1 MASLGGEEEQVGDL
15 ALFEAVAAGAESG
28 VESGEELADLGAGV
42 GCCEE
47 NYLETFDHF
56 SKSFLN
62 CFKLDIFKE
71 KLVNFNI
78 WINNNITYVFK
89 SFAENFSNFN
99 LALKFVYV

>member
-1 MASLGGEEEQVGDL
+1 MGGLGGEEEQVGDL

-56 SKSFLN
+56 SKPFLN
-62 CFKLDIFKE
+62 CFWIFLRKNSSI
-71 KLVNFNI
+71 LTFG
-78 WINNNITYVFK
+78 
-89 SFAENFSNFN
+89 
-99 LALKFVYV
+99 